1 MPESG
6 KTKGRRFFVVHYILL
21 RFLGLGWWHSPEENN
36 TNNFPGIYLYYSI
49 LTEVVWVAGFVGLES
64 MDPFIGHKDLDRLM
78 FSLAFVVTHD
88 LTIVKLYIFFFKNQQ
103 IQDIIRTLE
112 IDLHQFYQNEEK
124 NRKTVRITRIFTGL
138 FIFFGWMT
146 IGNGNVYG
154 IIQDLR
160 WKAEVAQLNDTSLRP
175 FRTLPQPIYIP
186 WEHQNDLS
194 FIITF
199 LLETVG
205 LLWTGH
211 IVMTIDTFIGSVILH
226 MSTQFSIMQEAISTA
241 YDRTMDKLIK
251 GVIECNDPVA
261 LNDCEASLGESR
273 RDMIVRTYCT
283 KQEIEIALEN
293 TLKSCFRQHQML
305 ISCVDKFAST
315 YSYGFMTQLL
325 SSMAAICSVMVQV
338 SRDASSLKS
347 ISLVTSLAF
356 FGAMIIQLALQCFTS
371 SELTHQAE
379 RVSEAV
385 MCCKWERM
393 PVRLRRYLVLMIARS
408 QRPLQLTAGGFATM
422 NNDCFLAILKAAY
435 SYYAVLSQRQG

>member
-160 WKAEVAQLNDTSLRP
+160 WKAEVALLNDTSLRP

-305 ISCVDKFAST
+305 I
-315 YSYGFMTQLL
+315 
-325 SSMAAICSVMVQV
+325 
-338 SRDASSLKS
+338 R
-347 ISLVTSLAF
+347 
-356 FGAMIIQLALQCFTS
+356 
-371 SELTHQAE
+371 
-379 RVSEAV
+379 
-385 MCCKWERM
+385 
-393 PVRLRRYLVLMIARS
+393 
-408 QRPLQLTAGGFATM
+408 
-422 NNDCFLAILKAAY
+422 
-435 SYYAVLSQRQG
+435 